1 MARAWLVLAILV
13 FLTPAVR
20 AANAEKAAEAAA
32 AFESLYGADLK
43 RVRAT
48 RDPKDDLELATR
60 LLAAARQAA
69 GQPEFLAVLCEN
81 ACDLALASP
90 DGYATAAEAVQLE
103 AATVPEKALACAD
116 RLVEVRQRQFDVAK
130 GDARAAAGEAL
141 IDAILAALD
150 AQQKTGAVAD
160 GLAYYKRATTV
171 ARAVKSDRAAAL
183 DARLKDLEQA
193 ARLAAEIESLKKQL
207 AASPQNPAVRLRLVR
222 LLLVDL
228 DDPAEA
234 AKYIEGVQDAALAK
248 YVPAAAKPL
257 EEAPELACLELGDWY
272 RGLAETA
279 PPAAKGPMFA
289 RAKAYYK
296 RFLEVHPTED
306 INRAKA
312 QAALQ
317 KIEAEAQAAA
327 TKSSPPPAKTP
338 AKVPVSGQWID
349 LLALVDLPKDAGGG
363 SVARQGAAVA
373 VTGTTACGLVVLPVV
388 VQGNY
393 ELEVKL
399 ARTAGD
405 DTVGVALPVGNTAVV
420 LDLSHLHG
428 KQHGLENV
436 NGHSPTVNETA
447 VRPGA
452 LDNGRAYL
460 LIAKVTA
467 EGDEAQIIAM
477 LDGRPLVNW
486 RGPQSALSL
495 PRQWG
500 SQNPRVVSLGT
511 FNSTVVLQSAR
522 LKMLSGEAR
531 PLRSVEKP
539 AAATGKMLPRTKEGP
554 GAQPIDL
561 LALVDPD
568 ACVVSGRCRREGEAI
583 VVSGRIM
590 LPVIVSGSY
599 DLTVALKRTGGGDTV
614 GIILPVGAKTVLLG
628 LGYYGNSAHGL
639 DQVNGK
645 NGSDPSN
652 PTVLKPAKLENNR
665 EYVAHARVLVEGGL
679 ADIQVDLDGTKIIS
693 WNGSTSAFTMY
704 EGWRLPQPNRIGL
717 GVSNG
722 SAVFSS
728 ARLVML
734 SGQAKVLAPAEAK

>member
-1 MARAWLVLAILV
+1 MPRVWLVVAILV
-13 FLTPAVR
+13 FLAPVAR
-20 AANAEKAAEAAA
+20 AADAEKAAEAAA

-43 RVRAT
+43 RVCAT
-48 RDPKDDLELATR
+48 RDPKDDLELAAR
-60 LLAAARQAA
+60 LLAAARQAT
-69 GQPEFLAVLCEN
+69 GQPEFVAVLCEN
-81 ACDLALASP
+81 ACDLALVHP
-90 DGYATAAEAVQLE
+90 DGCATATEAMQLE
-103 AATVPEKALACAD
+103 AAAIPGKAAACAERMVD
-116 RLVEVRQRQFDVAK
+116 VRQRQFDVAK
-130 GDARAAAGEAL
+130 SDARAAAGATL
-141 IDAILAALD
+141 IDAILASL
-150 AQQKTGAVAD
+150 AQRQKTGVKPDEAS
-160 GLAYYKRATTV
+160 YYKRALMV

-193 ARLAAEIESLKKQL
+193 ARLGIEVENLKKQL
-207 AASPQNPAVRLRLVR
+207 AANPENPAARLRLVR

-234 AKYIEGVQDAALAK
+234 AKHVEGVQDAALAK

-279 PPAAKGPMFA
+279 PPVAKPPMFA
-289 RAKAYYK
+289 RAQAYYK
-296 RFLEVHPTED
+296 RFLEVHPAED

-312 QAALQ
+312 VAALQ
-317 KIEAEAQAAA
+317 KIEAELQAAA
-327 TKSSPPPAKTP
+327 APKSGPPPAKTP
-338 AKVPVSGQWID
+338 AKVPVLGQWID
-349 LLALVDLPKDAGGG
+349 LLALVDLSQDALGGG
-363 SVARQGAAVA
+363 WERNGVELVIRNDVPRTRVAIPLLVDGAYELEIRC
-373 VTGTTACGLVVLPVV
+373 TRIWGEQTYGVVLPVGAKSALLRLSGFSRQSDLCGV
-388 VQGNY
+388 ESTKIPTPIRSGQETSVLARVTPKGDQV
-393 ELEVKL
+393 EIDVKL
-399 ARTAGD
+399 NGQPFIHWQ
-405 DTVGVALPVGNTAVV
+405 GPV
-420 LDLSHLHG
+420 S
-428 KQHGLENV
+428 
-436 NGHSPTVNETA
+436 
-447 VRPGA
+447 
-452 LDNGRAYL
+452 
-460 LIAKVTA
+460 
-467 EGDEAQIIAM
+467 
-477 LDGRPLVNW
+477 
-486 RGPQSALSL
+486 SL
-495 PRQWG
+495 PSPDWWG
-500 SQNPRVVSLGT
+500 MPNAKCPGLVS
-511 FNSTVVLQSAR
+511 SSVKSAWHSVR
-522 LKMLSGEAR
+522 LRMVSGEAR

-539 AAATGKMLPRTKEGP
+539 APATGKMSPRTKQGP

-568 ACVVSGRCRREGEAI
+568 ACIVSGKCRREDEAI

-645 NGSDPSN
+645 NGSDPAN
-652 PTVLKPAKLENNR
+652 PTVLKPARLENNR

-734 SGQAKVLAPAEAK
+734 AGQAKVLAPASAK

>member
-1 MARAWLVLAILV
+1 MSRVWLLLMVLVAVSTASARAAEE
-13 FLTPAVR
+13 
-20 AANAEKAAEAAA
+20 EKAAEAAA
-32 AFESLYGADLK
+32 AFESVYGADLK
-43 RVRAT
+43 RAKAT
-48 RDPKDDLELATR
+48 RDPKDDLDLAAR
-60 LLAAARQAA
+60 LLAAASQAT
-69 GQPEFLAVLCEN
+69 GQPEFLAILCEN

-90 DGYATAAEAVQLE
+90 DGCATAADAMQLE
-103 AATVPEKALACAD
+103 AAAIPGKAAACAERMVD
-116 RLVEVRQRQFDVAK
+116 VRQREFDVAK
-130 GDARAAAGEAL
+130 SDARAAAGEKL
-141 IDAILAALD
+141 IDAILASLAER
-150 AQQKTGAVAD
+150 QKTGVKPDEAS
-160 GLAYYKRATTV
+160 YYRRALMV

-183 DARLKDLEQA
+183 DAHLKDLEQA

-207 AASPQNPAVRLRLVR
+207 AANPQNPAVRLRLVR

-234 AKYIEGVQDAALAK
+234 AKHVEGVQDAALVK
-248 YVPAAAKPL
+248 YVPAAARPL

-289 RAKAYYK
+289 RAQAYYK
-296 RFLEVHPTED
+296 RFLGVHSAED

-312 QAALQ
+312 VAAMQ
-317 KIEAEAQAAA
+317 KIEADLQVAAP
-327 TKSSPPPAKTP
+327 KSAPVPAKTP

-349 LLALVDLPKDAGGG
+349 LLALVDLSQDALGGG
-363 SVARQGAAVA
+363 WERNGVELVIRNDVPRTRVAIPLLVDGAYELEIRC
-373 VTGTTACGLVVLPVV
+373 TRIWGEQTYGVVLPVGAKSALLRLSGFSRQSDLCGV
-388 VQGNY
+388 ESTKIPTPIRSGQETSVLARVTPKGDQV
-393 ELEVKL
+393 EIDVKL
-399 ARTAGD
+399 NGQPFIHWQ
-405 DTVGVALPVGNTAVV
+405 GPV
-420 LDLSHLHG
+420 S
-428 KQHGLENV
+428 
-436 NGHSPTVNETA
+436 
-447 VRPGA
+447 
-452 LDNGRAYL
+452 
-460 LIAKVTA
+460 
-467 EGDEAQIIAM
+467 
-477 LDGRPLVNW
+477 
-486 RGPQSALSL
+486 SL
-495 PRQWG
+495 PSPDWWG
-500 SQNPRVVSLGT
+500 MPNAKCPGLVS
-511 FNSTVVLQSAR
+511 SSVKSAWHSAR

-539 AAATGKMLPRTKEGP
+539 APATAKMPPRTKQGP

-568 ACVVSGRCRREGEAI
+568 ACVVSGRCRREDEAI

-645 NGSDPSN
+645 NGSDPAN
-652 PTVLKPAKLENNR
+652 PTVLKPARLENNR

-693 WNGSTSAFTMY
+693 WNGPTSAFTMY

-734 SGQAKVLAPAEAK
+734 SGQAKVLSPASAK

>member
-1 MARAWLVLAILV
+1 MARAWLVLCLLV
-13 FLTPAVR
+13 I
-20 AANAEKAAEAAA
+20 AAPLAWAADAEKVAEAAA

-48 RDPKDDLELATR
+48 RDPKESVAFAAR
-60 LLAAARQAA
+60 LLAAAKQAT
-69 GQPEFLAVLCEN
+69 GQPEFLAILCEN
-81 ACDLALASP
+81 ACDLALAHP
-90 DGYATAAEAVQLE
+90 DGYATAADAMQLE
-103 AATVPEKALACAD
+103 AATVPGKGAACAERMVD
-116 RLVEVRQRQFDVAK
+116 VRQRQFDVAK
-130 GDARAAAGEAL
+130 SDARAAAGETL
-141 IDAILAALD
+141 IDAILASLAER
-150 AQQKTGAVAD
+150 QKTGVKPDEAS
-160 GLAYYKRATTV
+160 YYKRALMV

-183 DARLKDLEQA
+183 DAHLKDLEQL
-193 ARLAAEIESLKKQL
+193 ARLGVEVENLKKQL
-207 AASPQNPAVRLRLVR
+207 AANPENPAARLRLVR

-234 AKYIEGVQDAALAK
+234 AKYVEGVQDAALAK
-248 YVPAAAKPL
+248 YVPAAARPL

-272 RGLAETA
+272 RSLAETA

-289 RAKAYYK
+289 RAQAYYK
-296 RFLEVHPTED
+296 RFLEVHPAED

-327 TKSSPPPAKTP
+327 APKSAPPPAKTP
-338 AKVPVSGQWID
+338 TKVPVLGQWID
-349 LLALVDLPKDAGGG
+349 LLALVDLSQDALGGG
-363 SVARQGAAVA
+363 WERNGVELVIRNDVPRTRVAIPLLVDGAYELEIRC
-373 VTGTTACGLVVLPVV
+373 TRIWGEQTYGVVLPVGAKSALLRLSGFSRQSDLCGV
-388 VQGNY
+388 ENTKIPTPIRSGQETSVLARVTPKGDQV
-393 ELEVKL
+393 ELDVKL
-399 ARTAGD
+399 NGQPFIHWQ
-405 DTVGVALPVGNTAVV
+405 GPV
-420 LDLSHLHG
+420 S
-428 KQHGLENV
+428 
-436 NGHSPTVNETA
+436 
-447 VRPGA
+447 
-452 LDNGRAYL
+452 
-460 LIAKVTA
+460 
-467 EGDEAQIIAM
+467 
-477 LDGRPLVNW
+477 
-486 RGPQSALSL
+486 SL
-495 PRQWG
+495 PSPDWWG
-500 SQNPRVVSLGT
+500 MPNAKCPGLVS
-511 FNSTVVLQSAR
+511 SSVKSAWHSAR
-522 LKMLSGEAR
+522 LRMLSGEAR

-539 AAATGKMLPRTKEGP
+539 APATGKVPPRTKQGP

-568 ACVVSGRCRREGEAI
+568 TCVVNGKCRREDEAI

-645 NGSDPSN
+645 NGSDPAN
-652 PTVLKPAKLENNR
+652 PTVLKPARLENNR

-679 ADIQVDLDGTKIIS
+679 ADIQVDLDGTKIMS
-693 WNGSTSAFTMY
+693 WNGPTSAFTMY

-734 SGQAKVLAPAEAK
+734 AGQAKVLAPASAK